1 MVIDRR
7 RRFLEDLN
15 LIRMAEPS
23 SNNNAGMPNPNI
35 GFSTTTTQGVDPS
48 KVEGP
53 SILDFGDIIRG
64 AVSQK
69 VGTVGPDDIFG
80 AEVKAG
86 QKDTLEQTV
95 SIIDETGRVVHTGER
110 SSQGLSNKL
119 TQLQTDNP
127 NVRYRVVSDVEVPN
141 FLDRFRSLDANQE
154 RIIQPLNM
162 TDTKPDIFR
171 RVTSGVAEDVFNQSI
186 VDTVADVR
194 FDSNN
199 KNQSGKPVI
208 RNFDYYNDTYKLDLP
223 DVPFSAYG
231 QGEKLLSFFGPT
243 YQDAR
248 KYTEAG
254 SNNRLLASM
263 FPESKVAGNII
274 DKVYQPL
281 YSFVKRKI
289 TGSENQSISK
299 AFIDDDVKPKI
310 PGTHKTDLENVN
322 DMLFWEAELTK
333 QLESAINLR
342 DKLINSPQPTSADQQ
357 AVNAS
362 ELQAYN
368 ARIAELP
375 NVIMANRA
383 MLAKAYETGNPTIQ
397 DKIDV
402 VQSDGNTQEL
412 LNSLDT
418 SNLNKNKNKF
428 NLKKRKKRN

>member
-7 RRFLEDLN
+7 RKFLEDLQ
-15 LIRMAEPS
+15 LIRMAEP
-23 SNNNAGMPNPNI
+23 PNSQI
-35 GFSTTTTQGVDPS
+35 GFPQGETTVGESNPADIP
-48 KVEGP
+48 GP
-53 SILDFGDIIRG
+53 SIFNFGDIIRG

-69 VGTVGPDDIFG
+69 VGTVGPDDIYG
-80 AEVKAG
+80 SKITAG
-86 QKDTLEQTV
+86 KEDTLPEAQ
-95 SIIDETGRVVHTGER
+95 SIINEFGTVVHTGER
-110 SSQGLSNKL
+110 SSRGLSSRL
-119 TQLQTDNP
+119 TQLQTENP
-127 NVRYRVVSDVEVPN
+127 DVRYRVVADIEVPN
-141 FLDRFRSLDANQE
+141 FLDRFRSLDANQK

-162 TDTKPDIFR
+162 TGTKPDIFK

-263 FPESKVAGNII
+263 FPESKIAGNII

-289 TGSENQSISK
+289 TGSENQRISK

-412 LNSLDT
+412 LNKLDT

-428 NLKKRKKRN
+428 NLKKRKRRY